1 MHCHVFPPVFSKWVA
16 SQYIKCLLSKQQSTV
31 SSVQNKI
38 SSLAKIRVPVF
49 SFHLHSCRWH
59 LDILMFLCGYKVWEN
74 WDHLGNYW
82 SHGYCHCSE
91 PWSSYSV
98 SLESSSASMHLEHND
113 LAHLENKISGTLILV
128 QIQIFCLHFFSNHVV
143 RKTKQMTW
151 LVFVTEK
158 KFIQSNTELNI
169 FFSSLTR
176 IGTYCLFSFNIYWFS

>member
-1 MHCHVFPPVFSKWVA
+1 MFQFQSSQRINWRASCICHRTSSLKASLFLTYLWEEMHCHVFPPVFSKWVA
-16 SQYIKCLLSKQQSTV
+16 SQYIKCLLSKQQSMI

-59 LDILMFLCGYKVWEN
+59 LDILMLLCGYKFWEN

-91 PWSSYSV
+91 HWSSSSV

-128 QIQIFCLHFFSNHVV
+128 QIQIFCLHFFLI
-143 RKTKQMTW
+143 M
-151 LVFVTEK
+151 
-158 KFIQSNTELNI
+158 
-169 FFSSLTR
+169 
-176 IGTYCLFSFNIYWFS
+176 